1 MNRDRATR
9 LAGWI
14 STAANILLTLGKG
27 VIGIVAGSEA
37 LFADGIHSAAD
48 TVASAAAL
56 SALAVSN
63 RPADED
69 HPYGHGKAEV
79 VASAAVAAVLF
90 LAGLNIVYTAGHSF
104 FLRPRAPELPALY
117 AAAVSL
123 ILKEVLYRYT
133 AGLGRKLNSPA
144 LKALAEDH
152 RSDIW
157 ASWAAIAGIG
167 AAVAGEHLQVPQ
179 LAFADPLAALLV
191 GLLIL
196 RLAYTMGKEAVHTL
210 MERNVDPHLLQEFTE
225 LVLSVPEIRRV
236 DRLRA
241 RTHGHYILVDVRAA
255 VQADKTIQEGHD
267 IIRQVKAAVMN
278 AHPEVREV
286 LVHLNPYYEEDDRD
300 RATSR

>member
-27 VIGIVAGSEA
+27 IIGIVAGSEA

-104 FLRPRAPELPALY
+104 FLRPNAPELPALY

-210 MERNVDPHLLQEFTE
+210 MERNVDPRLLQEFTE